1 MTIRT
6 PHTVTTPSTPVDVET
21 PNTTP
26 VPAPV
31 TVCLNKENIP
41 ELPVLS
47 SVDPKTFEQWT
58 EQVKASLVA
67 TGETFFEVGTNDNGE
82 QVGLDEARL
91 AVSLATLR
99 EVVNAAGAEAH
110 VMRTRTSTNKATK
123 TTGLVAEVLVRR
135 CGNGYAP
142 VEVHVATVGNVDSGK
157 STLLGVL
164 SSGSLD
170 DGRGSARAAVLHFP
184 HERETGR
191 TSSIG
196 HRQLFYRTDGSIVN
210 KPAGT
215 AAAAPVPATKCVALL
230 DLAGHAR
237 YLKTTLFGMTG
248 HHPDYAMLTVGANMG
263 VVGMTKEHLGITLA
277 LRVPALFVVTKIDM
291 CPDHILAETLTQLK
305 RLAKAPGCRKLPFMV
320 RTMDDVVVCARNFAG
335 NKLLPIFCVS
345 NVTGA
350 SIDLLHAFLNLVPT
364 MHRWGERAAEP
375 LQIDVDCDWSIPGVG
390 TVVSGT
396 IVSGTLD
403 LHTPLVLG
411 PDHAGAF
418 VPISLRNIR
427 TQFDDCDHAVAGQA
441 VTLAVR
447 RLARSAVQRGMVI
460 MRPDTP
466 VAPCMRFEAE
476 VLVLYHSTTIV
487 TGYECVVH
495 CNAVRQSA
503 RVVAMDKP
511 ILRSGD
517 KAVVTFAF
525 NYHPEIL
532 PKNARVIFRDGH
544 AKCIGRVLSTT
555 PFLPSGASA
564 SMTPSD
570 AGTSAGFK
578 KRSKKRVKNV
588 APISKP

>member
-1 MTIRT
+1 MTIQT
-6 PHTVTTPSTPVDVET
+6 PSNVQAAPINAAALTTTPFPTSAVSLT
-21 PNTTP
+21 
-26 VPAPV
+26 
-31 TVCLNKENIP
+31 KENV
-41 ELPVLS
+41 PVLPALS
-47 SVDPKTFEQWT
+47 TVDPTTAAQWA
-58 EQVKASLVA
+58 EQVRAALVA
-67 TGETFFEVGTNDNGE
+67 TGEAFFEVGTNDSGE

-99 EVVNAAGAEAH
+99 DVAHTAGAEAH
-110 VMRTRTSTNKATK
+110 VVRTRTSTSKISK

-135 CGNGYAP
+135 AGPGCAP

-164 SSGSLD
+164 SSGCLD

-196 HRQLFYRTDGSIVN
+196 HRQLFFRTDGSVVSR
-210 KPAGT
+210 PAG
-215 AAAAPVPATKCVALL
+215 AAAPVPATKCVGLI

-291 CPDHILAETLTQLK
+291 CPPHILADTLTQLK

-320 RTMDDVVVCARNFAG
+320 RSMDDVVVCARNFAG

-350 SIDLLHAFLNLVPT
+350 SIDLLRAFLNLVPS

-390 TVVSGT
+390 TVVGGT
-396 IVSGTLD
+396 VTSGTLD

-411 PDHAGAF
+411 PDHTGAF
-418 VPISLRNIR
+418 VPISLRSIR
-427 TQFDDCDHAVAGQA
+427 TQVGDCDHAVAGQA

-460 MRPDTP
+460 VHPDTP
-466 VAPCMRFEAE
+466 VSPCMRFEAE

-495 CNAVRQSA
+495 CNAVRQCA

-532 PKNARVIFRDGH
+532 AKNARVIFRDGH

-555 PFLPSGASA
+555 PYLPNPAAAATSVASTGSKTR
-564 SMTPSD
+564 SMT
-570 AGTSAGFK
+570 
-578 KRSKKRVKNV
+578 RVKH
-588 APISKP
+588 APAIRK

>member
-6 PHTVTTPSTPVDVET
+6 TSSVTTPAAPVDAAALT
-21 PNTTP
+21 TTP
-26 VPAPV
+26 SPASAV
-31 TVCLNKENIP
+31 SLTKENV
-41 ELPVLS
+41 PVLPALS
-47 SVDPKTFEQWT
+47 TVDQTTAAQWA
-58 EQVKASLVA
+58 EQVRATLVA
-67 TGETFFEVGTNDNGE
+67 TGEAFFEVGTNDSSE

-99 EVVNAAGAEAH
+99 DVARAAGAEAH
-110 VMRTRTSTNKATK
+110 VVRTRTSTNKTSK

-135 CGNGYAP
+135 CGPGCTP

-164 SSGSLD
+164 SSGCLD

-196 HRQLFYRTDGSIVN
+196 HRQLFYRTDGSVVS
-210 KPAGT
+210 KPAGAE
-215 AAAAPVPATKCVALL
+215 AAVPATKCVGLI

-291 CPDHILAETLTQLK
+291 CPPHILADTLTQLK

-320 RTMDDVVVCARNFAG
+320 RSMDDVVVCARNFAG

-350 SIDLLHAFLNLVPT
+350 SIDLLHAFLNLVPS
-364 MHRWGERAAEP
+364 MHRWGERATEP
-375 LQIDVDCDWSIPGVG
+375 LQIDVDCDWSISGVG

-396 IVSGTLD
+396 VTSGTLD

-411 PDHAGAF
+411 PDHTGAF
-418 VPISLRNIR
+418 VPISVRNIR
-427 TQFDDCDHAVAGQA
+427 TQFGDCDHAVAGQA

-460 MRPDTP
+460 VRPDTP
-466 VAPCMRFEAE
+466 VSPCMRFDAE

-495 CNAVRQSA
+495 CNAVRQCA

-532 PKNARVIFRDGH
+532 AKNARVIFRDGH

-555 PFLPSGASA
+555 PYITGPGAASVASA
-564 SMTPSD
+564 GVKKHS
-570 AGTSAGFK
+570 TS
-578 KRSKKRVKNV
+578 RVKR
-588 APISKP
+588 APAIRK